1 MGAAK
6 TGFLI
11 PKDVWRSPGT
21 EIKQEAAKQDV
32 QHNMSLLKAW
42 TPYLLVTLW
51 LVATRV
57 PQLGIK
63 PFMSS
68 LPISVSNIM
77 GVEGANFP
85 LKWLNTPGLFPF
97 ILVVF
102 IGFAL
107 YGLSGEQIKNVLY
120 KSYKQ
125 LVGATIALLFGFA
138 MVYLFRYSNANVTGY
153 DSMLV
158 AMAKGMTDLAGCQL
172 LLCCTCY
179 WFCWRFHV
187 RLQHCIQYHVY
198 TTAVCHR
205 RYYEHPAHRYCG
217 SSESGRCHWQHGLH
231 Q

>member
-77 GVEGANFP
+77 GVEGANFT
-85 LKWLNTPGLFPF
+85 LT
-97 ILVVF
+97 
-102 IGFAL
+102 
-107 YGLSGEQIKNVLY
+107 
-120 KSYKQ
+120 
-125 LVGATIALLFGFA
+125 T
-138 MVYLFRYSNANVTGY
+138 
-153 DSMLV
+153 SMLH
-158 AMAKGMTDLAGCQL
+158 L
-172 LLCCTCY
+172 LLVLLALSCSASTLYPISCL
-179 WFCWRFHV
+179 H
-187 RLQHCIQYHVY
+187 HCSLPPQI
-198 TTAVCHR
+198 
-205 RYYEHPAHRYCG
+205 
-217 SSESGRCHWQHGLH
+217 L
-231 Q
+231 